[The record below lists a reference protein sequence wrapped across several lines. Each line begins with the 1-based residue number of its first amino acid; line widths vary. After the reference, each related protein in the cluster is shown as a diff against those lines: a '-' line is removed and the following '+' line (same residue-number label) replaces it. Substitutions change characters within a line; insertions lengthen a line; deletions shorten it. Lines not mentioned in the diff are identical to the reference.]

1 MSTLCIIRFCY
12 LIIFCFDCLLL
23 FFFLWIC
30 VCLFVL
36 ICLVF
41 FMDGFSSLIF
51 VSWVSGS
58 TLKKKIPP
66 NPTRVLTLSGFI
78 SLVTSQPLAS
88 YLVQRVVYTRMLIN
102 VQPYACFTSP
112 IFCSTHTILQEEVR
126 PVIWWYFH
134 SQHQHQ
140 QPCFFFP
147 LKCMLLLIRV
157 NEWMYNNTPPT
168 HVSLLDLHN

>member
-51 VSWVSGS
+51 
-58 TLKKKIPP
+58 
-66 NPTRVLTLSGFI
+66 
-78 SLVTSQPLAS
+78 AS

-126 PVIWWYFH
+126 PVI
-134 SQHQHQ
+134 
-140 QPCFFFP
+140 
-147 LKCMLLLIRV
+147 
-157 NEWMYNNTPPT
+157 
-168 HVSLLDLHN
+168 